1 MAKNAVDPNGIE
13 IRKRRHAAGLS
24 QDDLA
29 EMTDLSKRTIEN
41 AEAGKP
47 TYVSTIDSIAI
58 ALKCDVTDLINTPAD
73 ENATETEWQQY
84 LCSFDSLID
93 DLTLRY
99 VPRTFITTQLDAFT
113 GSQPSGYFVIKGDPG
128 MGKSTVLAHLARS
141 RGYIHH
147 FNIASDLRNNPASFV
162 NNVCAQ
168 LIRTFGVSTNGVLLG
183 EARPVAGVLLSLLE
197 QIKSQG
203 ALSQKLVILIDA
215 LDEANWKPLGSENVL
230 DLPVTLPAGVFIV
243 ASTRKLHALDPRSR
257 LVVRPFKE
265 IVLDK
270 NSEWQQED
278 AKAYIFEH
286 VELPGVSSWIKVNKL
301 TSAKFAALLLE
312 KSEANFM
319 YLRHVLSALSDTTES
334 GNRFSARLRPDE
346 LPQGLR
352 EYYAKH
358 WYLMQSQNTEE
369 YDRLIKPI
377 LCVLGAVSEAVTTE
391 VLHEITRI
399 DVDLI
404 ERVLQQWHQFLHI
417 QKGKHSER
425 LYRLYSHSFREFL
438 QSEVDPGL
446 KRYKLLV
453 AETGDRFLDDLD

>member
-13 IRKRRHAAGLS
+13 IRKRRRAAGLT

-29 EMTDLSKRTIEN
+29 EMTGLSKGTVEN

-47 TYVSTIDSIAI
+47 AYVSTIDSIAD
-58 ALKCDVTDLINTPAD
+58 ALKCDVTDLLNTPSD
-73 ENATETEWQQY
+73 ENAAETEWHQY
-84 LCSFDSLID
+84 VCSFDSLID

-113 GSQPSGYFVIKGDPG
+113 EGEPSGYFVIKGDPG
-128 MGKSTVLAHLARS
+128 MGKSTVLAHLARTH
-141 RGYIHH
+141 GYIHH
-147 FNIASDLRNNPASFV
+147 FNIASDLRNSPASFV

-168 LIRTFGVSTNGVLLG
+168 LIRAYGLSASGVLLG
-183 EARPVAGVLLSLLE
+183 EARPTPGLLLSLLE
-197 QIKSQG
+197 QVKSRG

-243 ASTRKLHALDPRSR
+243 VSTRKLHALDPRSR

-270 NSEWQQED
+270 ESAWQQHD
-278 AKAYIFEH
+278 AKEYISKH
-286 VELPGVSSWIKVNKL
+286 LELPGVAAWMKASKL
-301 TSAKFAALLLE
+301 TRAKFTTLLLQ

-319 YLRHVLSALSDTTES
+319 YLRHVLSALSDTTE
-334 GNRFSARLRPDE
+334 GGDRFSASLKPDE

-352 EYYAKH
+352 EYYSKH
-358 WYLMQSQNTEE
+358 WYIMQAQNPNE
-369 YDRLIKPI
+369 YDSLFKPI
-377 LCVLGAVSEAVTTE
+377 LCVLGAVPKAITCE
-391 VLHEITRI
+391 VLHQITGI
-399 DVDLI
+399 DVNAI
-404 ERVLQQWHQFLHI
+404 EKVLQQWHEFLHV
-417 QKGKHSER
+417 QKEPGSER

-446 KRYKLLV
+446 KRYKMLV
-453 AETGDRFLDDLD
+453 AQVGKRHLKERA